1 MKTTRNSDRLK
12 DILLSTRHQ
21 IVALK
26 DIQIDLLRH
35 DSKVANQIA
44 TQISALE
51 EVYKH
56 QLTLVTLAEAIE
68 PKKPGWFSGLVF
80 GQPTTQTLFYKRNG
94 VLIRAVQGEVQRAQS
109 FFVLGCGV
117 CTFIEQKFGG
127 QRCAVMGGHHQG
139 CGAVG
144 RLGVNV
150 GVHFQQKLHHLDMPL
165 GRRIV
170 QGRPACFVHVSAL
183 FDQ

>member
-68 PKKPGWFSGLVF
+68 PQKPGWFSS
-80 GQPTTQTLFYKRNG
+80 QIKIKEDR
-94 VLIRAVQGEVQRAQS
+94 
-109 FFVLGCGV
+109 
-117 CTFIEQKFGG
+117 
-127 QRCAVMGGHHQG
+127 M
-139 CGAVG
+139 
-144 RLGVNV
+144 
-150 GVHFQQKLHHLDMPL
+150 
-165 GRRIV
+165 
-170 QGRPACFVHVSAL
+170 SAIM
-183 FDQ
+183 D